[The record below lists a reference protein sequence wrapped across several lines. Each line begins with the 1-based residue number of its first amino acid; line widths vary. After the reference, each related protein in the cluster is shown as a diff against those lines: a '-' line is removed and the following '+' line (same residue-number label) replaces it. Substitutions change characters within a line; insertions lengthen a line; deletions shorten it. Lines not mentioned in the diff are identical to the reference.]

1 MLRDSGGVYERLASP
16 LGVVVRE
23 AASVRFGVYS
33 DDDIRRLSVV
43 EVRSAEQRDALN
55 RPLPGGLYD
64 PKMGPTD
71 HYSSCPTC
79 GLDYTLCPGHLGRIE
94 LALPVYLPVLFGT
107 LKDLL
112 RGTCLFCH
120 KFRTPSAKLAPLVDA
135 LALMDAGLLVDAAT
149 MLDNGADAAA
159 GGGGANDGAEDGA
172 EDGDDQEAAEL
183 MRGRRRRGEG
193 ASRGELSEAARA
205 VLERAQRAHL
215 PTPPLSAASRSPH
228 INTLR
233 KQTLSRFYRSLAASR
248 KCASCGK
255 HSPTIRHESGCK
267 LFCAKLPRKLQEAN
281 AAISAARGGA
291 GDSEEDEDADVA
303 MSLATATAATNG
315 AEDEHGG
322 EDGSDADEEDEED
335 DDEDDD
341 EDAAP
346 RGATAKTAPKTAPR
360 PNGAPRRAPRA
371 EDAAAVDE
379 GSGDGDDDDDD
390 DGGGGGGGANSGGQP
405 GSTGAKPSKDVR
417 LVFISPSDAQR
428 HLEQMWKREGDLLAR
443 LYRGL
448 NAQSFFQRVVPV
460 PPSRFRPPSTVGDG
474 VFEPASNVLL
484 GRVLAQDM
492 ELRRHLSG
500 QPRYNP
506 AAAGAAAATAT
517 AGAPPDTERVLK
529 AWEELCKSVQALTDS
544 SKNAKSGSDREPAG
558 VKLTLGCEAD
568 PWL

>member
-149 MLDNGADAAA
+149 MLDNGADVAA
-159 GGGGANDGAEDGA
+159 GGGGANEGA
-172 EDGDDQEAAEL
+172 EDGDDQEEAEL

-291 GDSEEDEDADVA
+291 GDSEEDGDADAA
-303 MSLATATAATNG
+303 MPMAAATAATND

-322 EDGSDADEEDEED
+322 EDDSDDDEEEED
-335 DDEDDD
+335 DDDDD
-341 EDAAP
+341 EEEGAAP
-346 RGATAKTAPKTAPR
+346 RGATAMTAPR
-360 PNGAPRRAPRA
+360 PKGAPRRAPMA
-371 EDAAAVDE
+371 EDAPAVDE
-379 GSGDGDDDDDD
+379 ATSGDGDDDDDD
-390 DGGGGGGGANSGGQP
+390 DGGGGTANSGGQP
-405 GSTGAKPSKDVR
+405 GSAGAKPSKEGR

-428 HLEQMWKREGDLLAR
+428 HLEKMWTREGDLLAR
-443 LYRGL
+443 LYRSL

-500 QPRYNP
+500 QPRYPP
-506 AAAGAAAATAT
+506 AAAGAAAAT

-544 SKNAKSGSDREPAG
+544 SKNAKAGSDREPAG
-558 VKLTLGCEAD
+558 VKLTLGCEAA
-568 PWL
+568 PRAQGGHPECN

>member
-291 GDSEEDEDADVA
+291 GDSEEDDDADVA

-322 EDGSDADEEDEED
+322 EDGSDADEEDDEED
-335 DDEDDD
+335 DDEE

-346 RGATAKTAPKTAPR
+346 RGATAKKAPKTAPR
-360 PNGAPRRAPRA
+360 PNGAPRRAPMA
-371 EDAAAVDE
+371 EDAPTVDE

-390 DGGGGGGGANSGGQP
+390 DDDGGGGGGANSGGQP
-405 GSTGAKPSKDVR
+405 GSARAKPSKDGR

-443 LYRGL
+443 LYRSL

-500 QPRYNP
+500 QPRYPP
-506 AAAGAAAATAT
+506 AAAGAAAAT

>member
-1 MLRDSGGVYERLASP
+1 
-16 LGVVVRE
+16 
-23 AASVRFGVYS
+23 
-33 DDDIRRLSVV
+33 
-43 EVRSAEQRDALN
+43 
-55 RPLPGGLYD
+55 
-64 PKMGPTD
+64 
-71 HYSSCPTC
+71 
-79 GLDYTLCPGHLGRIE
+79 
-94 LALPVYLPVLFGT
+94 
-107 LKDLL
+107 
-112 RGTCLFCH
+112 
-120 KFRTPSAKLAPLVDA
+120 
-135 LALMDAGLLVDAAT
+135 
-149 MLDNGADAAA
+149 
-159 GGGGANDGAEDGA
+159 
-172 EDGDDQEAAEL
+172 

-322 EDGSDADEEDEED
+322 EDGSDADEEDEEE

-390 DGGGGGGGANSGGQP
+390 DDDGGGGANSGGQP
-405 GSTGAKPSKDVR
+405 GSAGAKPSKDVR

-506 AAAGAAAATAT
+506 AAAGAAAAAAT